1 MIFAVIKDMPKG
13 ILLELPCPEDRL
25 RDQLGYMGI
34 YAPADRIRLDEVRL
48 MASEEMYRKMI
59 PLFSSEDTLAA
70 VNGICNA
77 LRSAD
82 QRVYDRIKRKLED
95 GGYRSSGEL
104 LRDLSD
110 NDRPKNKDY
119 ER

>member
-1 MIFAVIKDMPKG
+1 MPKG
-13 ILLELPCPEDRL
+13 ILIELPCPEDRL

-34 YAPADRIRLDEVRL
+34 FAPADRIRLDEVRL

-59 PLFSSEDTLAA
+59 PLFSPEDTLAA
-70 VNGICNA
+70 VNRICNA

-82 QRVYDRIKRKLED
+82 QKVYDRIKQKLED
-95 GGYRSSGEL
+95 GGYRSSEKL

-110 NDRPKNKDY
+110 NDQRKKNSD
-119 ER
+119 ERQVR